1 MDITSTLL
9 AAASAGGTQP
19 GVTWTSNTPSP
30 APVTYWRDSA
40 TSGSVTLLLGTG
52 NTISYSTDT
61 VNFSLYTITPSNP
74 SVTIT
79 GVSYVNSQF
88 VAFGSLASLVRGICV
103 GDLPSLEN
111 ISRDQLL
118 DNQVI
123 WGFWRSPKN
132 QRRLLFIEKAQA
144 AYKAI
149 LKTYGKK

>member
-30 APVTYWRDSA
+30 APVVYWRDSA

-52 NTISYSTDT
+52 NTISYSTDA

-74 SVTIT
+74 SVTVT

-88 VAFGSLASLVRGICV
+88 VAFGSLGYIAVSSAPPEG
-103 GDLPSLEN
+103 
-111 ISRDQLL
+111 
-118 DNQVI
+118 
-123 WGFWRSPKN
+123 
-132 QRRLLFIEKAQA
+132 
-144 AYKAI
+144 
-149 LKTYGKK
+149 